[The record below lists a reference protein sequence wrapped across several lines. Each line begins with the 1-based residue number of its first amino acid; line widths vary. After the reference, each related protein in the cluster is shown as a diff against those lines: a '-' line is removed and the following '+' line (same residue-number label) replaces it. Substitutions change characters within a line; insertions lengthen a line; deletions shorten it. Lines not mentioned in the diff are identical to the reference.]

1 MNSGSGTSLSCLTRL
16 TLPEDEN
23 EDDIYN
29 GRYEVSDASFDEEI
43 SREEVIA
50 SIRNL
55 KLGKSAGPDKIVS
68 EMLKHVDECV
78 IDFFVQTFNK
88 LYDDGI
94 FPEEWSRSITVPIHI
109 KKRRC

>member
-1 MNSGSGTSLSCLTRL
+1 M
-16 TLPEDEN
+16 
-23 EDDIYN
+23 
-29 GRYEVSDASFDEEI
+29 SDASFDEEI

-55 KLGKSAGPDKIVS
+55 ILGKSAGPDKIVS

-88 LYDDGI
+88 LYDDEI
-94 FPEEWSRSITVPIHI
+94 FPEEWSRSIMLPFHQKEMLIHRTI
-109 KKRRC
+109 IVETH